1 MPLLPGRENLFSW
14 TSGKTRKAENN
25 MFGNTFGR
33 LFRITCSGESYAG
46 GFRKN
51 LPVPEE
57 LYGGL
62 LTIVDGVPPGI
73 KITAEMIQA
82 ELDKRKPGQ
91 TPLDSPRKEKDRVYI
106 FSGVMENDL
115 TTGAP
120 VGMVIPNNDIQD
132 VHIQQYR
139 EYRDQ
144 IRPGHAEYGFF
155 KKYGEYGDWVGA
167 GRASGRETA
176 SRVAGGAVAKAILD
190 KMGIDVIAYTIESNG
205 IRVKEPVS
213 YETAKANY
221 RKNEINCPDL
231 ELGEEMRKDVL
242 RIKGMGET
250 AGGVIECIAR
260 GVPAGL
266 GEPVFD
272 KLNAMIAHAVCSIGA
287 IKGIEF
293 GAGFEA
299 ARMLGSQ
306 SNDEAYLDAD
316 GRVRFKTNNAGG
328 ILGGI
333 STWEEIRIRCAV
345 KPTPTVSV
353 PQATVDMVKQENTI
367 LSPIT
372 RRDPT
377 LLPRIYPVIE
387 AMMRCTILDA
397 IYMAEAYWKV
407 SGIDEKWKRM

>member
-1 MPLLPGRENLFSW
+1 
-14 TSGKTRKAENN
+14 

-33 LFRITCSGESYAG
+33 LFRITCSGESYSG
-46 GFRKN
+46 GFRKYPN
-51 LPVPEE
+51 VPEQ

-62 LTIVDGVPPGI
+62 ITIVDGVPPGI

-82 ELDKRKPGQ
+82 ELNKRKPGQ
-91 TPLDSPRKEKDRVYI
+91 TPLDSPRKEKDCVYI

-120 VGMVIPNNDIQD
+120 VGMIIPNNDIQD
-132 VHIQQYR
+132 EHIDQYR
-139 EYRDQ
+139 SYKDE

-155 KKYGEYGDWVGA
+155 KKYGEHADWVGA

-205 IRVKEPVS
+205 IKLDKPVT
-213 YETAKANY
+213 YEMAKANY

-231 ELGEEMRKDVL
+231 KLAEVMRDDVL
-242 RIKGMGET
+242 RIKELGET
-250 AGGVIECIAR
+250 AGGVVECIVKGA
-260 GVPAGL
+260 PAGL

-272 KLNAMIAHAVCSIGA
+272 KLNAMLAHGICSIGA
-287 IKGIEF
+287 IKGLEF
-293 GAGFEA
+293 GAGFEV
-299 ARMLGSQ
+299 ARMLGSKC
-306 SNDEAYLDAD
+306 NDSAYVDPET
-316 GRVRFKTNNAGG
+316 GKVRFKTNNAGG

-333 STWEEIRIRCAV
+333 STWEEIRMRCAV

-353 PQATVDMVKQENTI
+353 PQETVNMKDMKNVV

-372 RRDPT
+372 RRDPS
-377 LLPRIYPVIE
+377 LLPRIYPVVE
-387 AMMRCTILDA
+387 AMTRCVILDA
-397 IYMAEAYWKV
+397 IFMAEAYWKV
-407 SGIDEKWKRM
+407 SNIDEKWRKV